1 MSMRVHYR
9 RYLTIT
15 IRCHLHDGF
24 SMATLTSPMCHIRN
38 GTKMVQLS
46 MLDSTPSEYNS
57 HLANVLN
64 RSVEIW
70 HGF

>member
-1 MSMRVHYR
+1 MPQ
-9 RYLTIT
+9 
-15 IRCHLHDGF
+15 HLHDGF
-24 SMATLTSPMCHIRN
+24 SKTPITSPMCHIQN
-38 GTKMVQLS
+38 GTKIVQLS
-46 MLDSTPSEYNS
+46 MLDSAPSEYNL